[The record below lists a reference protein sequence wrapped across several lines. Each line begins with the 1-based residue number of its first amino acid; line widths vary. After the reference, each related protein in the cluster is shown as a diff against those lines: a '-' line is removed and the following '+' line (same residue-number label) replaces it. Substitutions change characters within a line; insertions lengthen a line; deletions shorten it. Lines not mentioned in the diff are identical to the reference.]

1 LSNSAFVS
9 LQIAAGETDDPQFVM
24 LLKSLVR
31 GLIEEDAPQE
41 LWIMKI
47 DDWFDRKWLRFS
59 GIGTV
64 DFQFPAFM
72 NRYDAALNEF
82 YQDKLTFPPFT
93 PNRVLGQW
101 SFMRI
106 DDHYAEAPL
115 RVLPHPSQKQPGEA
129 NSHRRFED
137 FGRSARFVWYSAEA
151 LANGRASVMVYKA
164 RANRVEARFAAFSR
178 QQGWKLHA
186 TKGTS
191 RDDVQRMLN
200 TTSLSSCWYGNPRD
214 QGISGFLC

>member
-1 LSNSAFVS
+1 
-9 LQIAAGETDDPQFVM
+9 
-24 LLKSLVR
+24 
-31 GLIEEDAPQE
+31 
-41 LWIMKI
+41 
-47 DDWFDRKWLRFS
+47 
-59 GIGTV
+59 
-64 DFQFPAFM
+64 M
-72 NRYDAALNEF
+72 NPYDAALDEF

-101 SFMRI
+101 SFIRI

-115 RVLPHPSQKQPGEA
+115 PVLPHPSRKKPSEA
-129 NSHRRFED
+129 NLHRRVED
-137 FGRSARFVWYSAEA
+137 FSGSACFVWYSAET

-164 RANRVEARFAAFSR
+164 MANRVEAWFAAFSR

-200 TTSLSSCWYGNPRD
+200 TT
-214 QGISGFLC
+214 